1 MKRTATNGKE
11 NDLKEIEP
19 IVEELKR
26 EEVQAIYLFGSHAKG
41 SAGPTSDIDICV
53 ITNKDI
59 LKSVKEEIMSNSSKN
74 IDVSLFWDLPPIIRF
89 RVFQEG
95 KPLYT
100 KDELSL
106 QRLKVDTLKS
116 YLDIHPMIKRHCAH
130 VFKVS
135 ENV

>member
-1 MKRTATNGKE
+1 MKRTATNSKE
-11 NDLKEIEP
+11 NDLKKIRP

-26 EEVQAIYLFGSHAKG
+26 GEVQAIYLFGSHAKG
-41 SAGPTSDIDICV
+41 SARPTSDIDICV

-59 LKSVKEEIMSNSSKN
+59 PRSAKEEIMSNSSRN
-74 IDVSLFWDLPPIIRF
+74 IDVSLFWDLPPTIRF

-95 KPLYT
+95 KTLYT

-106 QRLKVDTLKS
+106 QRIKVDTLKS
-116 YLDIHPMIKRHCAH
+116 YLDIQPIIKRHCAH
-130 VFKVS
+130 VFRVS